1 MNTSRIEEMLAEQGK
16 SKAHA
21 ARLLGKDRSYLVS
34 VRNYDIDLSKEALRI
49 LADDLGTTPEYLNW
63 ETDDPAVPND
73 NAVKIPVLGE
83 VAAGL
88 PIDAVENILDWEEI
102 PAQMAK
108 EGDYFGL
115 IIKGKSMEPRMVEG
129 DVVIVRKQSQCENGQ
144 LAIVAVNGDKATCK
158 KVMCESGD
166 LRLISLNPL
175 FPDQVYSKAAV
186 EQLPIT
192 ILGVVVELR
201 AKF

>member
-1 MNTSRIEEMLAEQGK
+1 MNPTRILEMAKEQGK
-16 SKAHA
+16 TQAYMCS
-21 ARLLGKDRSYLVS
+21 LLGKNRGYLRDVAHYDMPLS
-34 VRNYDIDLSKEALRI
+34 VEALYI

-63 ETDDPAVPND
+63 ETDDPKQPSNAAVR
-73 NAVKIPVLGE
+73 VPVLGE

-88 PIDAVENILDWEEI
+88 PIEAVEDVIDWEEI

-108 EGDYFGL
+108 EGEYFGL
-115 IIKGKSMEPRMVEG
+115 VIKGKSMEPRMVEG
-129 DVVIVRKQSQCENGQ
+129 DVVIVRKQENCENGQ
-144 LAIVAVNGDKATCK
+144 LAIVAVNGDMATCK
-158 KVMCESGD
+158 KVMCEDGG

-175 FPDQVYSKAAV
+175 FPEQVYGKAAV
-186 EQLPIT
+186 EQLPIR